1 METTIKD
8 QTALS
13 RTVAGTA
20 TLKLANLHSLDA
32 FYTPLEERF
41 ERITRLGKQAL
52 GVPIVAIT
60 VIQDKRQWFK
70 SVVGWQVTELP
81 LAESLCAEVISD
93 RKPRIVENTLDDLVL
108 MSKKLVCKKPRI
120 RFYAGHPLFDYEGQP
135 IGSFCA
141 MDLKTR
147 KVDAA
152 FRQTLAD
159 LADMAQ
165 RELFSVELSNA
176 HSALIAKLG
185 EARRQAMFDSLTR
198 LWNRRGGESL
208 LQAALKESVHHN
220 HSIGVIMADID
231 NFKQV
236 NDRFGHGMGDQVLRK
251 VASTIVAA
259 VRPQDIVC
267 RYGGDEFLVIVRDID
282 ESDLSEIAERICE
295 KIHELPIRTRDGTV
309 PASVSIGIAMR
320 SQSGTMSAATLIEC
334 ADEAL
339 YESKRN
345 GRNRVT
351 LRKVNGAASSR
362 N

>member
-1 METTIKD
+1 MPTIKD
-8 QTALS
+8 QTSLS

-20 TLKLANLHSLDA
+20 TLKLANLHTLDA

-41 ERITRLGKQAL
+41 ERITRLGKRAL
-52 GVPIVAIT
+52 GVPIVALT
-60 VIQDKRQWFK
+60 VIQDDRQWFK

-81 LAESLCAEVISD
+81 IADSLCSQVIAD
-93 RKPRIVENTLDDLVL
+93 GKPLIIENTLESLTL
-108 MSKKLVCKKPRI
+108 MSNKFVCQKPKI
-120 RFYAGHPLFDYEGQP
+120 RFYAGHALHDYAGKT

-141 MDLKTR
+141 LDLKPR
-147 KVDAA
+147 KVDDS
-152 FRQTLAD
+152 FSQTLAD

-208 LQAALKESVHHN
+208 LHAALKESVQHN
-220 HSIGVIMADID
+220 HSLGICIADID

-236 NDRFGHGMGDQVLRK
+236 NDQFGHGMGDQVLRK
-251 VASTIVAA
+251 VASTIVSA

-267 RYGGDEFLVIVRDID
+267 RYGGDEFLVIVRDINERD
-282 ESDLSEIAERICE
+282 FLEIATRIRDRVQ
-295 KIHELPIRTRDGTV
+295 ELPIRTRHATV
-309 PASVSIGIAMR
+309 PASISIGLALR
-320 SQSGTMSAATLIEC
+320 LTSGSISAVNLLEC

-339 YESKRN
+339 YASKRN
-345 GRNRVT
+345 GKNRPT
-351 LRKVNGAASSR
+351 LHKVKSTTTQR
-362 N
+362 L

>member
-1 METTIKD
+1 MSTPID

-20 TLKLANLHSLDA
+20 TLKLANLHTLDA

-41 ERITRLGKQAL
+41 ERITRLGKRAL

-60 VIQDKRQWFK
+60 VIQNKRQWFK

-81 LAESLCAEVISD
+81 LSDSLCSEVIAEGKK
-93 RKPRIVENTLDDLVL
+93 RVVENTLDDLAL
-108 MSKKLVCKKPRI
+108 MSNRHVCRKPKI
-120 RFYAGHPLFDYEGQP
+120 RFYAGHPLQDYEGKT
-135 IGSFCA
+135 IGSFCV
-141 MDLKTR
+141 MDLKPR
-147 KVDAA
+147 KVDDT
-152 FRQTLAD
+152 FSQTLAD

-208 LQAALKESVHHN
+208 LQAALKESVQYN
-220 HSIGVIMADID
+220 HWLGFVMADID
-231 NFKQV
+231 NFQLV
-236 NDRFGHGMGDQVLRK
+236 NDQFGHGMGDQVLRK

-259 VRPQDIVC
+259 VRPHDIVC
-267 RYGGDEFLVIVRDID
+267 RYGGDEFLIIVRDATEHD
-282 ESDLSEIAERICE
+282 FSEIANRIRDR
-295 KIHELPIRTRDGTV
+295 IHELPIRTRDGTV
-309 PASVSIGIAMR
+309 PASVSVGLALR
-320 SQSGTMSAATLIEC
+320 TSGGPISASNLIER

-339 YESKRN
+339 YESKRK
-345 GRNRVT
+345 GRNCVT
-351 LRKVNGAASSR
+351 LRRMKTPPSER
-362 N
+362 